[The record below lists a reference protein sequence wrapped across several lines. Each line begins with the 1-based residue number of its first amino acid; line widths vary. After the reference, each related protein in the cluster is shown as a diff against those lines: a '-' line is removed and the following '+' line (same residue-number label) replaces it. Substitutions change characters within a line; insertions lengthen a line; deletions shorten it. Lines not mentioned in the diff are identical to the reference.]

1 MFIKHKQKLV
11 GFIFI
16 LVTFYLIKSYCFSK
30 TEFVVLKQMT
40 RIDTLENRINEVVLV
55 KNPPKTAKEL
65 EKLIVLYNSER
76 IFKYPNIKQLFIKER
91 NYILFPAL
99 GLQENYKYEDFET
112 KTDKLDNADFLG
124 VRNRSFSIERSK
136 VFDTTECF
144 VGEYDYYKE

>member
-1 MFIKHKQKLV
+1 
-11 GFIFI
+11 
-16 LVTFYLIKSYCFSK
+16 
-30 TEFVVLKQMT
+30 MT